1 MEKTETSSHENYVFL
16 KSFFSNIALQ
26 LDVSSSTI
34 RIGVVTYDTDAYTTI
49 ALDTYMTPTDIS
61 YQILKLPEGTGKR
74 NMIDKALIH
83 TKNNFFT
90 AANGDRAS
98 AANYYVFAI
107 DGVRSGASIQ
117 AEYIMK
123 GWPSTVFAIG
133 TTILCY

>member
-1 MEKTETSSHENYVFL
+1 M
-16 KSFFSNIALQ
+16 
-26 LDVSSSTI
+26 DVSSSTI
-34 RIGVVTYDTDAYTTI
+34 RIGVVTYNTDAYTTI
-49 ALDTYMTPTDIS
+49 ALDAYMTPSEIS
-61 YQILKLPEGTGKR
+61 DQILALPEGTDKR
-74 NMIDKALIH
+74 YLIDNALVH
-83 TKNNFFT
+83 TKNNFFI

-133 TTILCY
+133 